1 MKKKSNKLQLAIL
14 ATITTT
20 AGLSPALVQAQA
32 QGLEEIIITST
43 RRQTDVQDV
52 PLAVTALTGD
62 GLLELNIES
71 LEDLTGVIP
80 NVLIAGD
87 NGGTTSGSFYMRGI
101 PNVGVYLDGIW
112 QVSNNGLLTRDF
124 VELDRVEVLRG
135 PQGTLYGRDSTGGS
149 IHMFSKAPAEEFGA
163 TFNVGVGSFE
173 RRDLMAS
180 VDIPLGAN
188 VRSKWTLGSYQQDGW
203 VKSLTTGINAGWMD
217 SEVFRGDILWT
228 PTDALS
234 FRLIHQQDDQVGQ
247 QARVQARIDPAVG
260 FFHGYQV
267 GIGEAHDI
275 ASGGRFNPRYAVAGY
290 PGGLLDEYESRLSS
304 TTPNEQYLQ
313 QSTIHADWDINDV
326 MHLKYMYGKSTVDAS
341 LYNDWGGSEYNFF
354 VNYDTSKL
362 DLDSHEFQL
371 TGSLVDGAVDYVF
384 GYYMWDQESR
394 NRGVEWTMQDWTLAA
409 PNAGTIHSLNYATVL
424 ASPACTQR
432 TPASVG
438 RNFTG
443 QPNWLGQVI
452 TGNNTINDWPF
463 PCNWAGG
470 NGWIGAFAGPGGG
483 VTSDRLNGQTQ
494 EGDAIFGEL
503 TWRINDLWDVT
514 VGYRTHDQDNV
525 GVAMSPAKLAA
536 NIAAGL
542 TEARPIELNTIFR
555 DRGDAVSGP
564 LDTFTPTSFSADTY
578 RFATTYDITDDIML
592 YGGYSE
598 GFNSGGVS
606 QYEDSVGPVIINYDP
621 ELIENWELGMRS
633 DLFDGSLRANVTYFN
648 TDWLGI
654 QYLGT
659 VIDRTTKQEA
669 TELVLQN
676 TANGNAE
683 GIEFELTYLATE
695 ALTLSANLGFL
706 ETKYTSINPGA
717 PLPKDS
723 AFARAPE
730 TTYMFGAEY
739 EFLNVFGGTLTTHLS
754 ANYWDAYWRASTL
767 ELRQDFQGLKSEE
780 EAGDIWVSNARAVW
794 EPADGAYQVAL
805 WVNNITD
812 SYNYNSG
819 FMHGIWQFDFATV
832 DRPREFGLTVNARF

>member
-1 MKKKSNKLQLAIL
+1 MKRKSNKLQLAIL
-14 ATITTT
+14 ATIATT
-20 AGLSPALVQAQA
+20 AGVSPTLALAQA
-32 QGLEEIIITST
+32 AGLEEIIITST

-52 PLAVTALTGD
+52 PLAVTALSGD
-62 GLLELNIES
+62 GLTELNIEN

-80 NVLIAGD
+80 NILIAGD

-124 VELDRVEVLRG
+124 VELDRIEVLRG

-149 IHMFSKAPAEEFGA
+149 IHMFSKPPAEEFGA
-163 TFNVGVGSFE
+163 TVNVGIGSMD
-173 RRDLMAS
+173 RRDLMGS

-188 VRSKWTLGSYQQDGW
+188 VRTKWTVGAYEQDGW
-203 VKSLTTGINAGWMD
+203 VKSLTTGVNAGWMD
-217 SEVFRGDILWT
+217 SQVFRGDVLWT
-228 PTDALS
+228 PTDTLS

-275 ASGGRFNPRYAVAGY
+275 ASGGHFNPRYAVAGY
-290 PGGLLDEYESRLSS
+290 PGGLLDEYESRLKS

-313 QSTIHADWDINDV
+313 QSTIHADWDINDS
-326 MHLKYMYGKSTVDAS
+326 MHLKYMYGKSSVDAS

-371 TGSLVDGAVDYVF
+371 TGELLDSTVHYVL
-384 GYYMWDQESR
+384 GLYMWEQESR

-409 PNAGTIHSLNYATVL
+409 PNAGTVHTLNYATVL

-438 RNFTG
+438 RDFTG
-443 QPNWLGQVI
+443 QRNWLGQLI
-452 TGNNTINDWPF
+452 TGKNSTNDWPF

-494 EGDAIFGEL
+494 EGDAIFGEV
-503 TWRINDLWDVT
+503 TWDINDVWDVT

-536 NIAAGL
+536 NIAAGY
-542 TEARPIELNTIFR
+542 TEKRPLQLNTIFR

-564 LDTFTPTSFSADTY
+564 LDTFTPTSFSANTV
-578 RFATTYDITDDIML
+578 RFASTYDINDDIMI

-606 QYEDSVGPVIINYDP
+606 QYEDSVGPVIIHYDP
-621 ELIENWELGMRS
+621 EVIESYELGLRS
-633 DLFDGSLRANVTYFN
+633 DLLDGSLRANVTYFN

-695 ALTLSANLGFL
+695 ALTLTANLGFL
-706 ETKYTSINPGA
+706 ENKYTSINPGA

-730 TTYMFGAEY
+730 ETYMFGAAY
-739 EFLNVFGGTLTTHLS
+739 NFGSVFGGSLTTHLS
-754 ANYWDAYWRASTL
+754 ANYWGPYWRASTL

-780 EAGDIWVSNARAVW
+780 EAGDNWVSNARAVW
-794 EPADGAYQVAL
+794 EPQDGAYQVAL

-832 DRPREFGLTVNARF
+832 DRPREFGVTVNARF